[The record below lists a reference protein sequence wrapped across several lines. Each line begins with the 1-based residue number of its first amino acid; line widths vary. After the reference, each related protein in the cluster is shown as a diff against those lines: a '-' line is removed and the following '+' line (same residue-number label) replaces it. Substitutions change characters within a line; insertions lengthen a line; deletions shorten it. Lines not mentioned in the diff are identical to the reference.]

1 LQFIKV
7 RLIAKELLS
16 GLVAS
21 MSQKLRKVMVEKVKT
36 ARFDETVQNIA
47 MLMNR
52 YQIGCV
58 IIVDDGDKPLGII
71 TERDMIKRVICKAV
85 SPEDAR
91 IMDVM
96 SKPLVTA
103 SPDMRAGDAAKIML
117 EHNIKK
123 LPVVDEGRLVG
134 LVTLTDLVRT
144 EGVVE
149 ALNGYVLN
157 GVPKRLKKTLATC
170 FDDGIKQNTRRCPLL
185 FSDGVSI
192 GCQLGKCMWW
202 TGDECA
208 VTRISKQMDFTQ
220 ANEEEEVKVVSEE
233 R

>member
-1 LQFIKV
+1 ML
-7 RLIAKELLS
+7 
-16 GLVAS
+16 S
-21 MSQKLRKVMVEKVKT
+21 MSQKLRKIMVEKVKT
-36 ARFDETVQNIA
+36 ARLDDTVQNIA

-58 IIVDDGDKPLGII
+58 IIVDDDDKPLGII
-71 TERDMIKRVICKAV
+71 TERDIIKRVICKAIH
-85 SPEDAR
+85 PENAR
-91 IMDVM
+91 IIDVM

-103 SPDMRAGDAAKIML
+103 PPDMRAGDAAKIML

-157 GVPKRLKKTLATC
+157 GVPKRLRKTLDIC

-192 GCQLGKCMWW
+192 GCQLRKCMWW
-202 TGDECA
+202 AGDECA
-208 VTRISKQMDFTQ
+208 VTRISKQMEFTQ
-220 ANEEEEVKVVSEE
+220 TNEEEEVKVACEE
-233 R
+233 K